1 MLHQYVWL
9 LKLCCNIICS
19 ITPFRA
25 VFASEGGSLLYLL
38 AVDKAVSLALLL
50 QTRSDM

>member
-1 MLHQYVWL
+1 MLHQYVAVEVVLQYNL
-9 LKLCCNIICS
+9 LHNS
-19 ITPFRA
+19 FRA